1 MAKRPG
7 SLNDQIAENRAR
19 KSLSYTGVLFY
30 LLFTIIINLLT
41 IMNNFI
47 YKRRFVK

>member
-7 SLNDQIAENRAR
+7 SLNDQTAENSAR
-19 KSLSYTGVLFY
+19 KSFFYTGVLFY
-30 LLFTIIINLLT
+30 LPFTIIINLLT

-47 YKRRFVK
+47 YNRRFVK